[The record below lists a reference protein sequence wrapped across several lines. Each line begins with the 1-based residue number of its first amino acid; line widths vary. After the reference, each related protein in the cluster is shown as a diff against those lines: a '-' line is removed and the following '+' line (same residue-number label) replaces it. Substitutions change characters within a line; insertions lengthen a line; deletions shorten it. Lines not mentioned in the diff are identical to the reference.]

1 MEIEAIPK
9 PTAQP
14 RKPKI
19 CSLMRPRLSDR
30 PMAKMMPTMSS
41 DVVSAAAWAEWMP
54 LAIRSAGLRILSGPL
69 PRAAAIRVGVKTPM
83 P

>member
-1 MEIEAIPK
+1 
-9 PTAQP
+9 
-14 RKPKI
+14 
-19 CSLMRPRLSDR
+19 
-30 PMAKMMPTMSS
+30 MAKAMPTISS
-41 DVVSAAAWAEWMP
+41 EVVRAAASAEWIP

>member
-1 MEIEAIPK
+1 MDSEATPN

-19 CSLMRPRLSDR
+19 CNLMRPNLSDSA
-30 PMAKMMPTMSS
+30 MAKMMPTISS
-41 DVVSAAAWAEWMP
+41 DVVSAAASAEWMP

-69 PRAAAIRVGVKTPM
+69 PSAAAIRVGVKTPM